1 MPEPVYLLVIAVI
14 RAGMAP
20 AGGTSRTGTDAY
32 ANITCM
38 TMPGYPESQRGPQ
51 DWEPLPPYWAPPP
64 LQPQRTNSL
73 AIAALIC
80 GIGEFLFLPTAIG
93 AVILGHIAKRQI
105 RQTGEG
111 GRGLATAGLILGY
124 IGVTLLVGVL
134 IFLLSLPFVL
144 PHIPGATH

>member
-1 MPEPVYLLVIAVI
+1 
-14 RAGMAP
+14 
-20 AGGTSRTGTDAY
+20 
-32 ANITCM
+32 M
-38 TMPGYPESQRGPQ
+38 TMPGYPESRRGPQ
-51 DWEPLPPYWAPPP
+51 DWGPPPPYWAPPP
-64 LQPQRTNSL
+64 PQPQRTNSL

-80 GIGEFLFLPTAIG
+80 GIGEFLFLPAAIG
-93 AVILGHIAKRQI
+93 TVILGHIAKRQI

-111 GRGLATAGLILGY
+111 GPGLATADLILGY